1 MELDIKI
8 LEVIRG
14 PKLAALA
21 TVKEE
26 SGKVLP
32 VVRYIVTMGFENL
45 NLMAATRKSSGKVQ
59 DIKKNPNIS
68 LTIWSGKDLIPED
81 LTKPYVVIK
90 GKAELIDDQEAKNR
104 FWNPYLENH
113 FNGINDPEYGLLK
126 VVPDSIEYYHGN
138 TVNVWTK

>member
-1 MELDIKI
+1 MELETKI

-32 VVRYIVTMGFENL
+32 AVRYIVAMGFEDL
-45 NLMAATRKSSGKVQ
+45 SLMAATRKSSGKVQ

-81 LTKPYVVIK
+81 LIKPYVVIK
-90 GKAELIDDQEAKNR
+90 GKAELIDDQETKNR

-113 FNGINDPEYGLLK
+113 FHGINDPEYGLLK
-126 VVPDSIEYYHGN
+126 FVPNSIEYYHGN
-138 TVNVWTK
+138 TVNVWAK

>member
-1 MELDIKI
+1 MKLETKI

-26 SGKVLP
+26 GGKVLP
-32 VVRYIVTMGFENL
+32 VVRYIVAMGFETL
-45 NLMAATRKSSGKVQ
+45 SLMAATRKSSEKVQ
-59 DIKKNPNIS
+59 HIKKNPNIS

-90 GKAELIDDQEAKNR
+90 GKAELIDDQETKNK

-126 VVPDSIEYYHGN
+126 FVPNSIEYYHKN
-138 TVNVWTK
+138 TVTIWAK

>member
-1 MELDIKI
+1 MELETKI

-26 SGKVLP
+26 GGKVLP
-32 VVRYIVTMGFENL
+32 VVRYIVAMGFENL
-45 NLMAATRKSSGKVQ
+45 SLMAATRKSSEKVQ
-59 DIKKNPNIS
+59 HIKKNPNIS

-90 GKAELIDDQEAKNR
+90 QI
-104 FWNPYLENH
+104 LE
-113 FNGINDPEYGLLK
+113 
-126 VVPDSIEYYHGN
+126 SIP
-138 TVNVWTK
+138 

>member
-1 MELDIKI
+1 MELETKI
-8 LEVIRG
+8 LEVIQG

-26 SGKVLP
+26 SGEVLP
-32 VVRYIVTMGFENL
+32 AVRYIVVVGFEDL
-45 NLMAATRKSSGKVQ
+45 SLMAATRKSSRKVQ

-90 GKAELIDDQEAKNR
+90 GKAALIDDQETKNR

-113 FNGINDPEYGLLK
+113 FNGMNDPEYSLLK
-126 VVPDSIEYYHGN
+126 FEPNSIEYYHGN
-138 TVNVWTK
+138 TVNIWAK

>member
-1 MELDIKI
+1 MELETKI

-21 TVKEE
+21 T
-26 SGKVLP
+26 
-32 VVRYIVTMGFENL
+32 
-45 NLMAATRKSSGKVQ
+45 
-59 DIKKNPNIS
+59 
-68 LTIWSGKDLIPED
+68 LTICSGKDLIPED

-90 GKAELIDDQEAKNR
+90 GKAELIDDQETKNR

-126 VVPDSIEYYHGN
+126 FVPNSIEYYHEN
-138 TVNVWTK
+138 TVNVWAK

>member
-1 MELDIKI
+1 MELVTKI

-26 SGKVLP
+26 SGNVLP
-32 VVRYIVTMGFENL
+32 AVRYIVAMGFEDL
-45 NLMAATRKSSGKVQ
+45 SLMAATRKSSGKVQ
-59 DIKKNPNIS
+59 DIKKNPNFS
-68 LTIWSGKDLIPED
+68 LTIWTGKDLIPED

-90 GKAELIDDQEAKNR
+90 GKAELIDDKKAKSS

-113 FNGINDPEYGLLK
+113 FNGINDPEYTLLK
-126 VVPDSIEYYHGN
+126 FVANSIEYYHGN
-138 TVNVWTK
+138 TVNVWSK